1 LRIRRVKTEPRQGCW
16 LRVTGFLTTDLAS
29 DWQNKIL
36 WVNDRPENNVYERKA
51 MESMG
56 LEFTLVLSTDEAIQ
70 MLGVRR
76 FAAIISDIGRK
87 EGPCE
92 GYAFL
97 EAVRAKDSTTL
108 FSIYAGSRAR
118 HHHRE
123 AALRDAQGATNIAEE
138 LANHRLA
145 AVDDGALSPAR
156 PDVRPTPETD
166 SVALHFGLLCITAMY
181 HRNVY
186 R

>member
-76 FAAIISDIGRK
+76 FAAIISDMGRK
-87 EGPCE
+87 EGP
-92 GYAFL
+92 
-97 EAVRAKDSTTL
+97 R
-108 FSIYAGSRAR
+108 
-118 HHHRE
+118 
-123 AALRDAQGATNIAEE
+123 
-138 LANHRLA
+138 
-145 AVDDGALSPAR
+145 
-156 PDVRPTPETD
+156 
-166 SVALHFGLLCITAMY
+166 
-181 HRNVY
+181 
-186 R
+186 